1 MSGVL
6 VSRVEQRFQVFAKL
20 EQVLHKKSP
29 VRDRLFMLC
38 WDKDSSGKAI
48 LASKTGGL
56 LSIGK
61 GFERFASAL
70 LEDCD

>member
-6 VSRVEQRFQVFAKL
+6 VNRHEQRFQVFAKL
-20 EQVLHKKSP
+20 EQVPSQKSP

-38 WDKDSSGKAI
+38 RDKDSSGKAI

-56 LSIGK
+56 LLIGK
-61 GFERFASAL
+61 GFERFASTL
-70 LEDCD
+70 FEDCD